1 MEQAYKLP
9 CVRTVGL
16 DAPFRWLAEG
26 WRDMMRALVPSLF
39 YGAVL
44 AVVSFTLSNAL
55 INSNAAFWALA
66 LSCGFVFIAPVLAMG
81 LYEAGRTL
89 ETGEKPTLSQML
101 FVRGA
106 LRQDIAYLGLALLF
120 IFCFGAASRKSSMV
134 FPRSVCTRPPL
145 NSSTSHCTPVKVTR
159 C

>member
-89 ETGEKPTLSQML
+89 ETGENPHCRKCSLSAAPCARTSPISGSRFSL
-101 FVRGA
+101 SFA
-106 LRQDIAYLGLALLF
+106 LG
-120 IFCFGAASRKSSMV
+120 
-134 FPRSVCTRPPL
+134 PRRANRLWSFHVPSAHDRL
-145 NSSTSHCTPVKVTR
+145 
-159 C
+159 